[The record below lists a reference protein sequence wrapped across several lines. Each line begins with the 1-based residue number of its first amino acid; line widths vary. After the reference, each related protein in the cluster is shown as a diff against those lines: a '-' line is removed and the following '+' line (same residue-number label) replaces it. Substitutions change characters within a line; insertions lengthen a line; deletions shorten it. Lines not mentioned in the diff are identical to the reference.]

1 MQRIKEAL
9 KPGKHRHHDEH
20 QTVGTTGYGTT
31 DYGSNLEHNS
41 VASSD
46 SSSGLMGQQVVGTGT
61 AEVPVVYTTPETNT
75 VGQHDRGID
84 RVNDEVCGQKT
95 FTEVEDRPV
104 VKERVERYVEHNPVE
119 KQYVVETRF
128 VGERAVP
135 SANGATVIDTNEY
148 VVDAAAPGAKCPAN
162 TGAILDQAIDGITGR
177 RDRI

>member
-1 MQRIKEAL
+1 
-9 KPGKHRHHDEH
+9 
-20 QTVGTTGYGTT
+20 
-31 DYGSNLEHNS
+31 
-41 VASSD
+41 
-46 SSSGLMGQQVVGTGT
+46 MGQQVVGTGT